1 MIDYATIA
9 NTSGAF
15 PAVVGLNSTGPGNLD
30 GTPYIKSVI
39 DDLWGFSQA
48 LMNAASLTPDAVTE
62 SSAASQRLEAVRRIA
77 GYPGEVVFWMGDNAD
92 PSSLGIRLLPLNG
105 QTITIASYS
114 ELVASTYVGDSDNPT
129 ASAYYKTSDT
139 PGTIRNV
146 AGPYFVLPDMRG
158 VFARGLD
165 TSGTV
170 DPDGASRDIGNNQDW
185 AVFDHRHTIYYV
197 GASGDG
203 FYQNF
208 NITPGSGTAE
218 MIDNQGGGGL
228 GKAYA
233 QSGSALLD
241 NSGLSVSA
249 INKNSSESRPVNVTG
264 RWCIRY

>member
-15 PAVVGLNSTGPGNLD
+15 PSVVGLNSTGAGNLD

-62 SSAASQRLEAVRRIA
+62 SSTASQRLEAVRRIS
-77 GYPGEVVFWMGDNAD
+77 GYPGEGVFWLGDEAD

-105 QTITIASYS
+105 QTVNINTYP
-114 ELVASTYVGDSDNPT
+114 ELDDSCYVGNTLNPT
-129 ASAYYKTSDT
+129 ASAFYRTSDAG
-139 PGTIRNV
+139 GTTRNT
-146 AGPYFVLPDMRG
+146 AGPYLVLPDMRG

-170 DPDGASRDIGNNQDW
+170 DPGGASRDIGNNQAW
-185 AVFDHRHTIYYV
+185 AILDHSHVNTDSGGVGSLEYQAFDKTGL
-197 GASGDG
+197 GAGSD
-203 FYQNF
+203 NF
-208 NITPGSGTAE
+208 TFWQAA
-218 MIDNQGGGGL
+218 GGL
-228 GKAYA
+228 TGPVRATTMYNTTLGTIT
-233 QSGSALLD
+233 ST
-241 NSGLSVSA
+241 
-249 INKNSSESRPVNVTG
+249 NKNQNETRPVNVTG